1 MSKATKVSDP
11 NSKGGN
17 GFIWGIGV
25 LLVII
30 AVVIGYIVWSGQQS
44 RTEAVAEN
52 AEDVNL
58 NVEYTDGVVTLR
70 SANTA
75 DDAAEVD
82 LYEDFSCPHCAE
94 LAEGS
99 DAEMK
104 QAVED
109 GDLVVNVRTLNF
121 LDLGG
126 QDLNEY
132 IEDEAAQVEGHSTKT
147 AAVLTEIASAGD
159 AYTYWNLRDYLMHNQ
174 QNVAGWEFDDFAD
187 AADTLGADGELVD
200 TIRNLDVAEGNQ
212 VGRSNAKHLKDET
225 GEVSSPRIIQDGEDL
240 PNPSGGSLADWDWV
254 TQIVEG

>member
-44 RTEAVAEN
+44 RTDAVAEG
-52 AEDVNL
+52 AEDVSL
-58 NVEYTDGVVTLR
+58 NVEHTNGVVTLR
-70 SANTA
+70 SDSTA

-104 QAVED
+104 KAVED
-109 GDLVVNVRTLNF
+109 GDLVVNVHALNF
-121 LDLGG
+121 LDLGSEG
-126 QDLNEY
+126 LNQY
-132 IEDEAAQVEGHSTKT
+132 IEDDSIELDGHSTKS
-147 AAVLTEIASAGD
+147 AAVLAEIAAAGD
-159 AYTYWNLRDYLMHNQ
+159 AYTYWNLRDYLMKNQ
-174 QNVAGWEFDDFAD
+174 QNVANWEFDDFAD
-187 AADTLGADGELVD
+187 AAEGLDADGELVD
-200 TIRNLDVAEGNQ
+200 TIRNLDVSEGNQ
-212 VGRSNAKHLKDET
+212 IGRGNAKNLKDET
-225 GEVSSPRIIQDGEDL
+225 GEVSSPRILQNGEDL
-240 PNPSGGSLADWDWV
+240 PNPTGANLTDWDWV
-254 TQIVEG
+254 TQVVEG